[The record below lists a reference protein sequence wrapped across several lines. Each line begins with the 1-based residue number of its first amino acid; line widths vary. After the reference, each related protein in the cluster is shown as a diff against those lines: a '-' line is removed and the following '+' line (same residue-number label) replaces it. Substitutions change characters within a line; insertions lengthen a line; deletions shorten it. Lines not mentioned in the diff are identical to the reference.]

1 MSVYLTESQAKKW
14 APILDNPNF
23 PKIKDA
29 YRRDVTGALLENTQK
44 ALLTEASPNTNL
56 TSISSGGIENW
67 EPVLINLVRRTM
79 PSLVAYD
86 ICSVQPMNGPVGQIF
101 AMRSTYSDGSEA
113 LFDAANTFYSGG
125 GQGGPGT
132 AGTDQVADMFG
143 AESGDGNHNITT
155 GLSTFN
161 PGKGIDTYNNES
173 NTPGFGASNT
183 ADDVQAENWGGT
195 GGPSFNKMSF
205 TIDKTTV
212 TAKSRALR
220 ADYTTELEQDLK
232 QMRGM
237 SVESELINILSTEIA
252 LEINREILYTILGSA
267 KIGMQDKTTY
277 KGVFNAD
284 TDSDGRWSVE
294 KWKGLMFHIE
304 KEANKVARDTRRGK
318 ANFIICTS
326 DVASALA
333 MAQILDYT
341 PALQGNLEVDDAGN
355 IFAGTLAGRYKV
367 FIDPFWTGTYD
378 YLMLGYKGSNS
389 MDAGATF
396 APYVPLE
403 MVRSINPSSFQPS
416 IGFKTRYGMVAN
428 PFTNNSANSYNGL
441 NPGGNI
447 YYRKFKVTNLI

>member
-1 MSVYLTESQAKKW
+1 MYLTESQLKKW
-14 APILDNPNF
+14 TPILDNPNF
-23 PKIKDA
+23 PKIKDS
-29 YRRDVTGALLENTQK
+29 YRKDVTGALLENTQN
-44 ALLTEASPNTNL
+44 ALLSEASPNTNL
-56 TSISSGGIENW
+56 TSISNGGISNW

-101 AMRSTYSDGSEA
+101 AMKSTYANGSEA
-113 LFDAANTFYSGG
+113 LFNAANTFYSGK
-125 GQGGPGT
+125 GQGGAAT
-132 AGTDQVADMFG
+132 AGTDVVNDMFG
-143 AESGDGNHNITT
+143 TPDGSGNITT
-155 GLSTFN
+155 NNANFN
-161 PGKGIDTYNNES
+161 PGTGIDTYNNES
-173 NTPGFGASNT
+173 GTPGFGPANT

-195 GGPSFNKMSF
+195 GGPAFQKMSF

-237 SVESELINILSTEIA
+237 SVESELTNILSTEIA
-252 LEINREILYTILGSA
+252 LEMNREILYTIIRSA
-267 KIGMQDKTTY
+267 KIGMQGKATY
-277 KGVFNAD
+277 KGIFDAD

-304 KEANKVARDTRRGK
+304 REANGIARDTRRGK
-318 ANFIICTS
+318 ANIIICTS

-341 PALQGNLEVDDAGN
+341 PALQANLEVDDAGN

-378 YLMLGYKGSNS
+378 YIMLGYKGTNS
-389 MDAGATF
+389 YDSGAF
-396 APYVPLE
+396 FCPYVPLE
-403 MVRSINPSSFQPS
+403 MVRSINPNTFQPS
-416 IGFKTRYGMVAN
+416 IGFKTRYGMIAN
-428 PFTNNSANSYNGL
+428 PYTNNAGNSYNGL
-441 NPGGNI
+441 TSGNV
-447 YYRKFKVTNLI
+447 YYRKWKVQNLI

>member
-1 MSVYLTESQAKKW
+1 MSVYLTEAQAKKW
-14 APILDNPNF
+14 SPILDNANF

-29 YRRDVTGALLENTQK
+29 YRRDVTGALLENTQN

-56 TSISSGGIENW
+56 TSISAGGISNW

-79 PSLVAYD
+79 PTLVAYD

-113 LFDAANTFYSGG
+113 LFNAANTFYSGG
-125 GQGGPGT
+125 GQGGAATPGT
-132 AGTDQVADMFG
+132 DVVDDMFT
-143 AESGDGNHNITT
+143 ASGNNLVAKT
-155 GLSTFN
+155 TFN

-173 NTPGFGASNT
+173 GTPGFGAANT

-195 GGPSFNKMSF
+195 GGPAFQKMSF

-237 SVESELINILSTEIA
+237 SVESELTNILSTEIA

-267 KIGMQDKTTY
+267 KIGMQDKADY
-277 KGVFNAD
+277 KGIFNAD

-304 KEANKVARDTRRGK
+304 KEANKIARDTRRGK

-367 FIDPFWTGTYD
+367 FIDPFWTGAYD
-378 YLMLGYKGSNS
+378 YLMLGYKGSNAY
-389 MDAGATF
+389 DAGAYF
-396 APYVPLE
+396 CPYIPIE
-403 MVRSINPSSFQPS
+403 MVRI
-416 IGFKTRYGMVAN
+416 I
-428 PFTNNSANSYNGL
+428 L
-441 NPGGNI
+441 
-447 YYRKFKVTNLI
+447 

>member
-14 APILDNPNF
+14 APILDNANF
-23 PKIKDA
+23 PKIRDS
-29 YRRDVTGALLENTQK
+29 YRRDVTGALLENTQN

-56 TSISSGGIENW
+56 TSISAGGISNW

-79 PSLVAYD
+79 PTLVAYD

-125 GQGGPGT
+125 GQGGAATP
-132 AGTDQVADMFG
+132 GTDQVTDMFA
-143 AESGDGNHNITT
+143 AESGDGNHNITA
-155 GLSTFN
+155 GHANFK

-173 NTPGFGASNT
+173 ATPGFGAANT

-195 GGPSFNKMSF
+195 GGPAFQKMSF

-237 SVESELINILSTEIA
+237 SVESELVNILSTEIA
-252 LEINREILYTILGSA
+252 LEINREILYTVLGSA
-267 KIGMQDKTTY
+267 KIGMQSKTTY
-277 KGVFNAD
+277 KGVFDAD

-304 KEANKVARDTRRGK
+304 KEANAIARETRRGK

-355 IFAGTLAGRYKV
+355 IFAGTLAGRYRV
-367 FIDPFWTGTYD
+367 YIDPFWTGTYD
-378 YLMLGYKGSNS
+378 YLALGYKGTNAY
-389 MDAGATF
+389 DCGIF
-396 APYVPLE
+396 YCPYVPLE
-403 MVRSINPSSFQPS
+403 MVRSINPANFQPS
-416 IGFKTRYGMVAN
+416 IGFKTRYGLVAN
-428 PFTNNSANSYNGL
+428 PFCNG
-441 NPGGNI
+441 GGTAGLAAGVNQ